1 MSYFGGK
8 GQEGVWQTIINQ
20 MPPHDIYIE
29 PFLGGGA
36 VMLHKRPAL
45 RNIGID
51 LDRSALDAFSIS
63 SRHLCLPQLEV
74 IHADGIDWLETHG
87 PFFLMGYFIYCDP
100 PYPHS
105 TRTSHTR
112 YQYELDDAA
121 HRELLTLL
129 KQCRGMVAIS
139 SYPNPIYDEMLANW
153 RKLDYTSV
161 ARSGEVRIERLYMN
175 YLEPVFLHDDRFIGA
190 DAGNRQDINRRIART
205 VKRLRAWPKRER
217 VKMLRQL
224 LADLPE
230 DEIAHLQHR

>member
-20 MPPHDIYIE
+20 IPPHEVYIE

-36 VMLHKRPAL
+36 VMLHKRPAI
-45 RNIGID
+45 RQIGID

-63 SRHLCLPQLEV
+63 ARHLCLSQLEL
-74 IHADGIDWLETHG
+74 IHSNSLFWLTGHG
-87 PFFLMGYFIYCDP
+87 YLFGLGTFVYCDP

-105 TRTSHTR
+105 TRTSTTR
-112 YQYELDDAA
+112 YQYELDDTA

-129 KQCRGMVAIS
+129 KLCSGMIAIS
-139 SYPNPIYDEMLANW
+139 SYPNPLYDETLSGW
-153 RKLDYTSV
+153 RTLDYISV
-161 ARSGEVRIERLYMN
+161 ARSGEARTERLYMN
-175 YLEPVFLHDDRFIGA
+175 YPEPVFLHDDRFLGA

-205 VKRLRAWPKRER
+205 VKRITRWPKRER

-224 LADLPE
+224 LDSIPE
-230 DEIAHLQHR
+230 DEKAHLAV